1 MLNEAWCNRLQRK
14 AVEVKTEVE
23 EEIKIGLRGDEQK
36 QFEAVCK
43 AYDRFAAPL
52 ASYIRECVAPT
63 LDEHELTTA
72 VNNVFLDL
80 AKKAK
85 KGGFTLGG
93 SFTSLLFQ
101 MAKFKALDQL
111 RAKLKQEENNVTEH
125 PSSDDQGNHDS
136 ETLTDDEV
144 VSIIAGKLSD
154 APQLATAWKTATQD
168 WTAGKQN
175 AAREIVRRFIIWIGT
190 CLPPMQRKVAELMAV
205 SFGEFTDEEISEKL
219 TQAGHNASLGSVKSA
234 RREIREKF
242 TSLINQLER
251 TEKP

>member
-1 MLNEAWCNRLQRK
+1 MLKKAWCNRKRRK
-14 AVEVKTEVE
+14 GIDVNTEVE
-23 EEIKIGLRGDEQK
+23 KEIKIGLKGDEQK

-85 KGGFTLGG
+85 KGGFKSDG
-93 SFTSLLFQ
+93 SLTSLLFQ

-111 RAKLKQEENNVTEH
+111 KAKLKLEHNNVTEH
-125 PSSDDQGNHDS
+125 PSSDDQGNHDC

-144 VSIIAGKLSD
+144 VSIVAGKLSD
-154 APQLATAWKTATQD
+154 APQIATAWKAATQD
-168 WTAGKQN
+168 WTAGKES

-190 CLPPMQRKVAELMAV
+190 SLPPMQRKVAELIAA

-219 TQAGHNASLGSVKSA
+219 TKSGHTAPLGSVKSA

-242 TSLINQLER
+242 ASLINQIER